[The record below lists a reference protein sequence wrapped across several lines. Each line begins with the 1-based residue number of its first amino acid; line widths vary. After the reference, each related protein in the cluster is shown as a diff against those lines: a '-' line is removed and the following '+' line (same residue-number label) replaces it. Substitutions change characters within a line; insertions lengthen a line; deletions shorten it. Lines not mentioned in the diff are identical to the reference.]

1 MGLQDANIHKIL
13 NVSAFVINR
22 HCNQSQVLV
31 KMTRSDGQWLS
42 PIGWVDS
49 EKGTL
54 LECRPHGD
62 KTEIDIPE
70 RFTRDLQD
78 GDVLTLSCI
87 EMDFQGTLIWSDPA
101 GGGLPPLAKPFFNED
116 GARASESERQSNST
130 RKFLSRLG
138 QRFKRPSG
146 ASESE
151 NSSSQT
157 ADKAVG
163 EEAQTAASEDLTNNL
178 GTAPLDEMTQ
188 TERHALEARQAAE
201 MIRAEME
208 QAQATKQAADQRAE
222 EAARLAE
229 DARQAEEERIAA
241 LNRAAKALEKAEKA
255 RAAEVRRLEEARR
268 QEEARLAE
276 EARIKEEARLAEI
289 ARKLEAQRQAARAD
303 LKAELKSVVAARKE
317 TRAQFKQLKS
327 VFGDLD
333 NQRSTHTEKL
343 SEIETT
349 LRTSR
354 ENMAE
359 EKMALG
365 LKNQSAEDIRSQ
377 ITAIDVQ
384 ADHAR
389 QKDESFAVEI
399 YQAEKTFKQAQ
410 DEAKAAQD
418 RADTLKLTWT
428 NLQQTRL
435 AEQDAIA
442 HMAEDRQR
450 LDKMVTKADR
460 AISRAEKELF
470 KSTDALKNLEI
481 KHEEMRQADHAIAHE
496 LRIAQV
502 DLETSRIKLEDL
514 SAREAA
520 TTSALAQ
527 LDTDMSVEEIKSNLS
542 ASLLTGSNLGDLDN
556 SPQDTPKAPKAPK
569 DRGQLDGVNSD
580 ISDTVVAD
588 EDVFVTEDA
597 ICTNLN
603 KDREKGLHPAS
614 EPELEVELASK
625 KKTLVSKKDAV
636 VANPLL
642 VNHTSDILYADAE
655 IKTDDTLGK
664 NFADKITT
672 GIKSKTF
679 LTGAILSALVLGGYG
694 VYTVMTAWK
703 TPETIN
709 SKALSSQSVT
719 PVKVID
725 PVEVIEPVKIN
736 GVLPTGAV
744 GQDKAPLETAASEVP
759 MISQT
764 RNGVETA
771 SPGTELSEPAALTP
785 DSIATPQVVV
795 AVVNNEFI
803 NPAFQYSSPEF
814 LAKASLGVNV
824 SPLLDP
830 IAIGS
835 SAIEPS
841 VKSVSILGPIAD
853 KKTATQGAVTKTRP
867 QPVAAK
873 TVSVKPRGPK
883 TTGHVNSR
891 EQAPNQ
897 ARNYTKVNL
906 DVQTKLQ
913 DLGFYDGPLD
923 GRLNRQTLSAMQNFQ
938 TLFDIPKS
946 RVITVSFLN
955 ALNGA
960 GTQSVSVVPPLDTS
974 STTAASDTLAVINPV
989 TIAVQEAPATTIST
1003 TSSQTVSSELADTS
1017 GTATSLAETA
1027 ITETP
1032 ETETPVAERRVAEA
1046 ALSPDVLIADPL
1058 TSTPDLGAQE
1068 IIAPI
1073 KIAGVG
1079 ARYPSLALRRK
1090 VFENVDV
1097 EITYDIGLEGEI
1109 INPVVT
1115 RNSYEGRFKQHF
1127 EREALKSVSKSKF
1140 QPRTIN
1146 GQAVMTKDFVSRV
1159 KFRVE

>member
-87 EMDFQGTLIWSDPA
+87 EMDFQGTLIWS
-101 GGGLPPLAKPFFNED
+101 
-116 GARASESERQSNST
+116 
-130 RKFLSRLG
+130 
-138 QRFKRPSG
+138 PSG

-157 ADKAVG
+157 ADKAVD
-163 EEAQTAASEDLTNNL
+163 EEAMTAASEDPTHNL

-556 SPQDTPKAPKAPK
+556 SPQDTPK
-569 DRGQLDGVNSD
+569 V
-580 ISDTVVAD
+580 
-588 EDVFVTEDA
+588 
-597 ICTNLN
+597 
-603 KDREKGLHPAS
+603 
-614 EPELEVELASK
+614 
-625 KKTLVSKKDAV
+625 
-636 VANPLL
+636 
-642 VNHTSDILYADAE
+642 
-655 IKTDDTLGK
+655 
-664 NFADKITT
+664 
-672 GIKSKTF
+672 
-679 LTGAILSALVLGGYG
+679 
-694 VYTVMTAWK
+694 
-703 TPETIN
+703 
-709 SKALSSQSVT
+709 
-719 PVKVID
+719 
-725 PVEVIEPVKIN
+725 
-736 GVLPTGAV
+736 
-744 GQDKAPLETAASEVP
+744 
-759 MISQT
+759 
-764 RNGVETA
+764 
-771 SPGTELSEPAALTP
+771 
-785 DSIATPQVVV
+785 
-795 AVVNNEFI
+795 
-803 NPAFQYSSPEF
+803 
-814 LAKASLGVNV
+814 
-824 SPLLDP
+824 
-830 IAIGS
+830 
-835 SAIEPS
+835 
-841 VKSVSILGPIAD
+841 
-853 KKTATQGAVTKTRP
+853 
-867 QPVAAK
+867 
-873 TVSVKPRGPK
+873 
-883 TTGHVNSR
+883 
-891 EQAPNQ
+891 
-897 ARNYTKVNL
+897 
-906 DVQTKLQ
+906 
-913 DLGFYDGPLD
+913 
-923 GRLNRQTLSAMQNFQ
+923 
-938 TLFDIPKS
+938 
-946 RVITVSFLN
+946 
-955 ALNGA
+955 
-960 GTQSVSVVPPLDTS
+960 
-974 STTAASDTLAVINPV
+974 
-989 TIAVQEAPATTIST
+989 
-1003 TSSQTVSSELADTS
+1003 
-1017 GTATSLAETA
+1017 
-1027 ITETP
+1027 
-1032 ETETPVAERRVAEA
+1032 
-1046 ALSPDVLIADPL
+1046 
-1058 TSTPDLGAQE
+1058 
-1068 IIAPI
+1068 
-1073 KIAGVG
+1073 
-1079 ARYPSLALRRK
+1079 
-1090 VFENVDV
+1090 
-1097 EITYDIGLEGEI
+1097 
-1109 INPVVT
+1109 
-1115 RNSYEGRFKQHF
+1115 
-1127 EREALKSVSKSKF
+1127 
-1140 QPRTIN
+1140 
-1146 GQAVMTKDFVSRV
+1146 
-1159 KFRVE
+1159 

>member
-54 LECRPHGD
+54 LECRSHGD

-87 EMDFQGTLIWSDPA
+87 EMDFQGTLIWSDPT

-138 QRFKRPSG
+138 ERFKRPSG

-157 ADKAVG
+157 ADKAVD
-163 EEAQTAASEDLTNNL
+163 EEAMTAASEDPTHNL

-527 LDTDMSVEEIKSNLS
+527 LDTDMSPPRPPRIE
-542 ASLLTGSNLGDLDN
+542 ASW
-556 SPQDTPKAPKAPK
+556 
-569 DRGQLDGVNSD
+569 
-580 ISDTVVAD
+580 
-588 EDVFVTEDA
+588 
-597 ICTNLN
+597 
-603 KDREKGLHPAS
+603 
-614 EPELEVELASK
+614 
-625 KKTLVSKKDAV
+625 
-636 VANPLL
+636 
-642 VNHTSDILYADAE
+642 
-655 IKTDDTLGK
+655 
-664 NFADKITT
+664 
-672 GIKSKTF
+672 
-679 LTGAILSALVLGGYG
+679 
-694 VYTVMTAWK
+694 TA
-703 TPETIN
+703 
-709 SKALSSQSVT
+709 
-719 PVKVID
+719 
-725 PVEVIEPVKIN
+725 
-736 GVLPTGAV
+736 
-744 GQDKAPLETAASEVP
+744 
-759 MISQT
+759 
-764 RNGVETA
+764 
-771 SPGTELSEPAALTP
+771 
-785 DSIATPQVVV
+785 
-795 AVVNNEFI
+795 
-803 NPAFQYSSPEF
+803 
-814 LAKASLGVNV
+814 
-824 SPLLDP
+824 
-830 IAIGS
+830 
-835 SAIEPS
+835 
-841 VKSVSILGPIAD
+841 
-853 KKTATQGAVTKTRP
+853 
-867 QPVAAK
+867 
-873 TVSVKPRGPK
+873 
-883 TTGHVNSR
+883 
-891 EQAPNQ
+891 
-897 ARNYTKVNL
+897 
-906 DVQTKLQ
+906 
-913 DLGFYDGPLD
+913 
-923 GRLNRQTLSAMQNFQ
+923 
-938 TLFDIPKS
+938 
-946 RVITVSFLN
+946 
-955 ALNGA
+955 
-960 GTQSVSVVPPLDTS
+960 
-974 STTAASDTLAVINPV
+974 
-989 TIAVQEAPATTIST
+989 
-1003 TSSQTVSSELADTS
+1003 
-1017 GTATSLAETA
+1017 
-1027 ITETP
+1027 
-1032 ETETPVAERRVAEA
+1032 
-1046 ALSPDVLIADPL
+1046 
-1058 TSTPDLGAQE
+1058 
-1068 IIAPI
+1068 
-1073 KIAGVG
+1073 
-1079 ARYPSLALRRK
+1079 
-1090 VFENVDV
+1090 
-1097 EITYDIGLEGEI
+1097 
-1109 INPVVT
+1109 
-1115 RNSYEGRFKQHF
+1115 
-1127 EREALKSVSKSKF
+1127 
-1140 QPRTIN
+1140 
-1146 GQAVMTKDFVSRV
+1146 
-1159 KFRVE
+1159 